1 MSNRNIVIRNIFI
14 VTFLILHQSTYL
26 NLVGRNYEEKF
37 PTEFE
42 KDLVQRVIP
51 VYPESM
57 TLKVSSK
64 IDSIFHRANK
74 KYNFNG
80 SILVAKNGKL
90 IYTNEYGYGDFKNKV
105 PLNANSAFQLAS
117 VSKQF
122 TAAAVLLLY
131 ERNLIGLDDS
141 ITKYFPELPY
151 NDITIRQLLNHTS
164 GLPMYFWLAEHRWE
178 DETTPT
184 NSQMIDMMADHK
196 LPLYFKAGRKFDYSN
211 TGYFVLAALVEKVSG
226 ESFGAFLETNIF
238 KPLHMSNTYA
248 YRYGHDTVKDNQL
261 LGYRVNR
268 RGRHIK
274 ISGTVNDGVVGDK
287 NIYSTAEDMLRW
299 VNGLN
304 NGWILSQS
312 TLDQMYTRGETTSG
326 REVPYGFGFRIRNKE
341 SEKVIYHNGKWN
353 GFRTSIKQY
362 TESDVV
368 IIMLEHSS
376 YGYPSS
382 LINKVQALVEENFDA
397 I

>member
-248 YRYGHDTVKDNQL
+248 YRYGHDSAKDNQL

-304 NGWILSQS
+304 KGWILSQS
-312 TLDQMYTRGETTSG
+312 TLDQMYTRGETNSG